1 MTPEQRAARRA
12 TDLLAAVETLTLAG
26 SVGLALRDHRRRLG
40 LSQRAYAAVRAWSA
54 SRVARLES
62 DAGRFSLDDVV
73 DALEGTGFGIA
84 LVALPP
90 DGSSPAHV
98 VDAGTWR
105 ESELIARVRD
115 GSRRFPA
122 HHEVEAVD
130 NPPSWW
136 WHREFFVHGFANEPE
151 WYARRPPPAWTQH
164 LSGVLPPEG
173 AQVRVPHA
181 PPPATARTGPAAR
194 SVSSRGSARD
204 PCRRAAGSRPRPV
217 DDAAA

>member
-54 SRVARLES
+54 SRAARLES
-62 DAGRFSLDDVV
+62 DAGRFSLDDVIE
-73 DALEGTGFGIA
+73 ALEGTSFGLA

-130 NPPSWW
+130 NPPRWW
-136 WHREFFVHGFANEPE
+136 WHREFFVHGFRNEPE
-151 WYARRPPPAWTQH
+151 WYARRPPPGWAQH
-164 LSGVLPPEG
+164 LMGIVPPEG
-173 AQVRVPHA
+173 EQANEAEVA
-181 PPPATARTGPAAR
+181 PAVMGRTSRAAR
-194 SVSSRGSARD
+194 STFARGLDED
-204 PCRRAAGSRPRPV
+204 PDERATGSRLRPV